1 MFVRSC
7 VWSMTNIR
15 LPCCFCREVIVD
27 LSQSYFAWRRLR
39 YVTRSVLSTL
49 LLFWATS
56 FPYVFPGVGIFE
68 NDLILLSE
76 FIKSNSQ
83 HFIHIFK
90 SKIGSFLTSP
100 QLSLPFQDWQTAAD
114 RSFHGQHVKRW
125 NASFRLFLIY
135 VIFLF
140 PLCLDLLP
148 NTLQNGTS
156 RASSSTGTDLS

>member
-56 FPYVFPGVGIFE
+56 FLYVFPGVGIFE

-83 HFIHIFK
+83 HFIHIFN

-100 QLSLPFQDWQTAAD
+100 QLSLLFSRLANCRRQIFS
-114 RSFHGQHVKRW
+114 RSARKMVECKF
-125 NASFRLFLIY
+125 SI
-135 VIFLF
+135 IFNICYF
-140 PLCLDLLP
+140 PLSSLP
-148 NTLQNGTS
+148 WLAAKYLAKWYIEGQQ
-156 RASSSTGTDLS
+156 